1 MQPLKKIER
10 RINFAC
16 FGHKNTMIKPT
27 KKISDVKQMIKACS
41 QKRVDVKV
49 NLGRNKIMRF
59 SGVLSGVY
67 PSLFTI
73 KPDDEHFLG
82 KTAYSYSDLLCGT
95 VKIKPL

>member
-1 MQPLKKIER
+1 MPTQKKLER
-10 RINFAC
+10 RINLGG
-16 FGHKNTMIKPT
+16 FGHNLRMIKPT

-67 PSLFTI
+67 PSLFTV